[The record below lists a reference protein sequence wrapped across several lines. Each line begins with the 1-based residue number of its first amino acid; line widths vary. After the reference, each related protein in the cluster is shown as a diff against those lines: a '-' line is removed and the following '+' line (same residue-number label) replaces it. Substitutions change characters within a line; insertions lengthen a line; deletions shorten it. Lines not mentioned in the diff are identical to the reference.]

1 MLINRLKSEVLQE
14 IEAGVKRAPL
24 CYQHIID
31 DLEANDK
38 VINLRLETIQYLVT
52 FGKLKS
58 SGDVQPLWYEIEK
71 VYHLFE

>member
-1 MLINRLKSEVLQE
+1 MLINRLNSEVLQE
-14 IEAGVKRAPL
+14 IEAGVQRAPL

-31 DLEANDK
+31 DLEANEKD
-38 VINLRLETIQYLVT
+38 INLRLETIQYLVT

-58 SGDVQPLWYEIEK
+58 SGEVMPLWYEIEK